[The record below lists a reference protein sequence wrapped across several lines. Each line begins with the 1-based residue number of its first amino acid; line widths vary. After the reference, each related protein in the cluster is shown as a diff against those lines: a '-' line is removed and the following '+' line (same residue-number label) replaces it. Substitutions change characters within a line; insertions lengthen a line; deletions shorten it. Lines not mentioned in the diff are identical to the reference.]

1 MAPST
6 DQEDLLCHCII
17 GHSTVAVNR
26 GDREQDSSSLRPPQS
41 PVLDVLGQRGVTDR
55 QPSSRFLCPR
65 EKLEEQ

>member
-1 MAPST
+1 MPLYHRT
-6 DQEDLLCHCII
+6 Q
-17 GHSTVAVNR
+17 HSS
-26 GDREQDSSSLRPPQS
+26 REQRRQGTGQLKSQASKS